1 MPTRAKFRERRE
13 KRQDEAKSRQEKY
26 THLTKTQKL
35 AILTQRRGSS
45 SRERKRIES

>member
-1 MPTRAKFRERRE
+1 MPTRNFREHKEQRRI
-13 KRQDEAKSRQEKY
+13 EAQSRQEKY
-26 THLTKTQKL
+26 TLLTKTQKS